1 MKKLMKMKTKI
12 CLRNSRKFLENN
24 RDNLEQKCRWYSD
37 LIMFELTH
45 IYKIWYKQEPKF
57 SKLSED
63 LKEELREKTLTS
75 LNIISRIKKI
85 CKIGESNI
93 F

>member
-1 MKKLMKMKTKI
+1 
-12 CLRNSRKFLENN
+12 
-24 RDNLEQKCRWYSD
+24 
-37 LIMFELTH
+37 MFELTH

-63 LKEELREKTLTS
+63 LKEELKKDPHQPKYYK
-75 LNIISRIKKI
+75 RIKKI
-85 CKIGESNI
+85 GKIGESNI

>member
-1 MKKLMKMKTKI
+1 MFEKFK
-12 CLRNSRKFLENN
+12 SFLENN

-63 LKEELREKTLTS
+63 LKEELREASPPKYYK
-75 LNIISRIKKI
+75 RIKKI
-85 CKIGESNI
+85 GKIGESNI